1 MASIDI
7 KISGQNLLP
16 FSGMEDWVG
25 GASAAPTEH
34 VLTGTSASVARST
47 TVKFGTYSAAVT
59 RAGNDATLYYAL
71 ANFDEYAGRKM
82 TFGAWVKASVASRA
96 RIAINDGVGV
106 GASAYHSG
114 GNDWEFL
121 TVTLNISPS
130 ATKIW
135 VEMHVNS
142 GNTTAYFDSG
152 ILCDGASTFTDLT
165 AIADWSNRRVSNRFA
180 SQSYEVPRRDGQK
193 TPNARLQSKALTFD
207 AMVIGA
213 TPEARR
219 TNMDLLQAALACY
232 RKTPSGDVEQ
242 KQIYFY
248 DDRYF
253 NALVDQIDPE
263 ETAASRI
270 SKVRVRFDIG
280 DPFEYAVNKTRVSQ
294 AISGTTTFTMTNAG
308 TAMVFPIISLTNS
321 SSAITSL
328 TIENLTT
335 GQKVSY
341 SGTLST
347 SDILKIDTENLT
359 VENDGVND
367 LGNVTNEIG
376 VQLAPGG
383 NEIRVTGMA
392 AGTAIVDFRN
402 RWY

>member
-16 FSGMEDWVG
+16 FSGMEDWVD
-25 GASAAPTEH
+25 GASAAPTGH
-34 VLTGTSASVARST
+34 VIAGGTGAVRST
-47 TVKFGTYSAAVT
+47 ISKFGTYSVAIT
-59 RAGNDATLYYAL
+59 RPGYDAPLFYGL
-71 ANFDEYAGRKM
+71 PNFEDYRGRKM
-82 TFGAWVKASVASRA
+82 TFGAWVKASVANRA
-96 RIAINDGVGV
+96 RLGIDDGGGV
-106 GASAYHSG
+106 STSSYHTGSD
-114 GNDWEFL
+114 DWEFL
-121 TVTLNISPS
+121 TVTRNIEAEATTLN
-130 ATKIW
+130 
-135 VEMHVNS
+135 VQMQVNT
-142 GNTTAYFDSG
+142 GAATAYFDSG
-152 ILCDGASTFTDLT
+152 ILCEGASTFTDLT

-193 TPNARLQSKALTFD
+193 IPNARLQSKTLTFD

-242 KQIYFY
+242 KQVYFY

-253 NALVDQIDPE
+253 NAIIDQIDPE

-270 SKVRVRFDIG
+270 SKVRVRFNIS
-280 DPFEYAVNKTRVSQ
+280 DPFEYAFNKTRVSQ
-294 AISGTTTFTMTNAG
+294 AISGTTTFTVTNAG

-347 SDILKIDTENLT
+347 SDVLEIDTENLT

>member
-1 MASIDI
+1 
-7 KISGQNLLP
+7 
-16 FSGMEDWVG
+16 
-25 GASAAPTEH
+25 
-34 VLTGTSASVARST
+34 
-47 TVKFGTYSAAVT
+47 
-59 RAGNDATLYYAL
+59 
-71 ANFDEYAGRKM
+71 
-82 TFGAWVKASVASRA
+82 
-96 RIAINDGVGV
+96 
-106 GASAYHSG
+106 
-114 GNDWEFL
+114 
-121 TVTLNISPS
+121 
-130 ATKIW
+130 
-135 VEMHVNS
+135 
-142 GNTTAYFDSG
+142 
-152 ILCDGASTFTDLT
+152 
-165 AIADWSNRRVSNRFA
+165 
-180 SQSYEVPRRDGQK
+180 
-193 TPNARLQSKALTFD
+193 
-207 AMVIGA
+207 
-213 TPEARR
+213 
-219 TNMDLLQAALACY
+219 
-232 RKTPSGDVEQ
+232 
-242 KQIYFY
+242 
-248 DDRYF
+248 
-253 NALVDQIDPE
+253 LVDQIDPE

-294 AISGTTTFTMTNAG
+294 AISGTTTFTVTNAG

-347 SDILKIDTENLT
+347 SDVLKIDTENLT